1 MGTFNAESTTADVIE
16 GISLAGKVAVVTGAS
31 SGLGVETVRVL
42 AGAGA
47 RVVMLA
53 RNKDKLDEVADDLRA
68 ANPAAIIATET
79 VDLADLDS
87 VRQAGAVIA
96 SKYPA
101 IDLLINNAGVM
112 ACPLSRTAQGFEM
125 QFGTNH
131 VGHFLFACLL
141 VPALTGGARVISLS
155 SAGHKFG
162 RVDFDDPNYQH
173 RDYEKWSAYGQSKT
187 ANALFA
193 VGLDDRLKERGV
205 RVFAVHP
212 GVIMTELSRH
222 MVPADFEMLQAR
234 QPEGREM
241 VLKSVEQGAATS
253 VWAATSPSLAGEG
266 GIYLEDCHIA
276 QAATPG
282 GDGGVESYALDH
294 ADADRLW
301 ALSEELVGQSFAFLG
316 FQESH
321 SKREH

>member
-1 MGTFNAESTTADVIE
+1 MSIFNAESTTNDVIE

-42 AGAGA
+42 SKAGA

-53 RNKDKLDEVADDLRA
+53 RDKAKLDAVANSLRVDDPS
-68 ANPAAIIATET
+68 ANIDIEI

-87 VRQAGAVIA
+87 VRDAAEAILKIA
-96 SKYPA
+96 PA

-112 ACPLSRTAQGFEM
+112 ACPLGRTTQGFEM

-141 VPALTGGARVISLS
+141 APALVEGARVVSLS
-155 SAGHKFG
+155 SAGHRFG
-162 RVDFDDPNYQH
+162 RVDFDDPNYRD

-193 VGLDDRLKERGV
+193 VGLDDRLKSRGV
-205 RVFAVHP
+205 RAFSVHP

-222 MVPADFEMLQAR
+222 MDEKDFELLTAR
-234 QPEGREM
+234 LPQGEEM
-241 VLKSVEQGAATS
+241 RFKSVEQGAATS
-253 VWAATSPSLAGEG
+253 VWAATSPDLAGRG
-266 GIYLEDCHIA
+266 AIYLEDCHIA
-276 QAATPG
+276 EVATPG
-282 GDGGVESYALDH
+282 GDGGVESYALDP
-294 ADADRLW
+294 ADADCPW
-301 ALSEELVGQSFAFLG
+301 ARSEDLVGQVFNF
-316 FQESH
+316 
-321 SKREH
+321 